1 MGDEQATT
9 TPTATTPSGLTI
21 GYALFGGI
29 LAWMAHLVAQ
39 AALVGHACRTDSL
52 STIHLVTAATVAV
65 TLHALWVGWRL
76 TRPRTSSPGAQAA
89 RLLGWIAIF
98 LNVSSVAVILAEWVP
113 VLFLDACVGS

>member
-9 TPTATTPSGLTI
+9 TSTTTTPPGLTI

-52 STIHLVTAATVAV
+52 STIHLATVATVLV

-76 TRPRTSSPGAQAA
+76 ARPRTVSPATQAA
-89 RLLGWIAIF
+89 RLLGWLAVF
-98 LNVSSVAVILAEWVP
+98 LNVSSIIVIVAEWAP
-113 VLFLDACVGS
+113 VFFLDPCVGR